1 MELIYTFIKLKKSY
15 FPLNEGCEV
24 SATKIGEH
32 IILLPAIC
40 PKNLGLC
47 GSGSGF
53 RKGLIIISEKKV
65 GAGSSLNI

>member
-1 MELIYTFIKLKKSY
+1 MNCYPTPLYIKNYKNY

-40 PKNLGLC
+40 PKNQGC
-47 GSGSGF
+47 GYDPVF
-53 RKGLIIISEKKV
+53 EKF
-65 GAGSSLNI
+65 